1 MRCQQPENRRRIIRH
16 PPPHQHPV
24 RVVPSLPIA
33 DGIERAAQ
41 TFVDNDRM
49 AASESM

>member
-1 MRCQQPENRRRIIRH
+1 MEYLRSTG
-16 PPPHQHPV
+16 
-24 RVVPSLPIA
+24 VPSLPIA

-41 TFVDNDRM
+41 TFADNDRM

>member
-1 MRCQQPENRRRIIRH
+1 MGLL
-16 PPPHQHPV
+16 V
-24 RVVPSLPIA
+24 AKAGAPSLPIA